1 MGSILCTNSRLLYTN
16 DNELRLITAGI
27 LLEGEDYKREKI
39 HDSICNNVTRKEVR
53 YHVYSY

>member
-16 DNELRLITAGI
+16 DNEFRLITVGI

-39 HDSICNNVTRKEVR
+39 HDSICNNVTRKEER
-53 YHVYSY
+53 FHIYIY